1 MTMALQEKA
10 KQNKTQKLSPA
21 EIEKVEDI
29 VADRLAEILI
39 MQLEYEKEQK
49 LKGTKRHKEN

>member
-1 MTMALQEKA
+1 MALREKE

-39 MQLEYEKEQK
+39 MQLEHEKMK
-49 LKGTKRHKEN
+49 KEDEEKKAKS